1 MRINAIN
8 NNQNFKGY
16 KNLLSNT
23 YQDFGH
29 TDKFSYMCFELDN
42 IGTKDLDKWY
52 EIQDK
57 LMPNKPKSNFLIVH
71 NLSSFDVTTIGTA
84 DVNLHLDTKKINP
97 ENEKVYLKTYSLIAS
112 LTDRVSKA
120 PHHLE
125 DKNLSFSYINL
136 FKNLKDIFP
145 TNNIAEYLTHLT
157 TKKAVKHYVTADI
170 INSSINKAMYKYFK
184 LI

>member
-1 MRINAIN
+1 MKINAT

-23 YQDFGH
+23 YIDGH
-29 TDKFSYMCFELDN
+29 DADKFSYMCFELDN
-42 IGTKDLDKWY
+42 IGTEDLKKWH

-71 NLSSFDVTTIGTA
+71 NLTSFNVTSIGTS
-84 DVNLHLDTKKINP
+84 DVNINLDTRNINP
-97 ENEKVYLKTYSLIAS
+97 ENEKIYLKTYSLIGS

-120 PHHLE
+120 LHHPE
-125 DKNLSFSYINL
+125 DKNLCFSYINL
-136 FKNLKDIFP
+136 LKNLKDFFP

-157 TKKAVKHYVTADI
+157 TKKAVKPYVTADI
-170 INSSINKAMYKYFK
+170 INKNINKTMQKYFK